1 MESQGKEGAMAIESE
16 HPELRELDHRSGDGF
31 DVTLLWSARTG
42 RVFVAVEDTR
52 TNDAFRIAVDPRDA
66 LEAFHHPYAYGCR
79 RGRPMTVAGERR
91 AAAESHEG

>member
-31 DVTLLWSARTG
+31 DVT
-42 RVFVAVEDTR
+42 VEDTR